1 MKPLPLLPVFSN
13 ASLPFPVALLLFYPL
28 VVVLGMLS
36 MGFQMLASRLL
47 SPHYGSTIVEWVW
60 LISTFLAAFSVGSVL
75 GGWISSLPTAR
86 RGWSQIAIAAV
97 GIASLAVTACYSKGM
112 LDWIELRFIPDVAQ
126 MNDQGSADMNTA
138 VFLSCMAL
146 FFVPVTALSSFGP
159 QCVGWLAARGTPP
172 GKASGVVYGVSTVGN
187 IAGVMLTVFKL
198 IPNFRVSHL
207 LYGWLGVAAVSLT
220 ALICLMRCPA
230 KTKML

>member
-1 MKPLPLLPVFSN
+1 MVLIFFYLLVI
-13 ASLPFPVALLLFYPL
+13 
-28 VVVLGMLS
+28 VLGMLS

-60 LISTFLAAFSVGSVL
+60 LISTFLAAFSAGSVI
-75 GGWISSLPTAR
+75 GGWISNLTATPR
-86 RGWSQIAIAAV
+86 ARWQLAIAV
-97 GIASLAVTACYSKGM
+97 IGVASLALTAFKQKAM
-112 LDWIELRFIPDVAQ
+112 LDAIELHFIPDVRD
-126 MNDQGSADMNTA
+126 MNDQGGAAMNTA

-159 QCVGWLAARGTPP
+159 QCVGWLAARGTAP

-207 LYGWLGVAAVSLT
+207 MYGWLGVAAISLT
-220 ALICLMRCPA
+220 ALILLLRMPSPRPPSP
-230 KTKML
+230 